1 MLFSTTTQYP
11 GPTTLITIHDLHHE
25 PHLHTPIWERERERI
40 KGHAKEKDEREKVI
54 EGIEL
59 KRREREERDQTEM
72 REEQEKTKM
81 TVASL

>member
-25 PHLHTPIWERERERI
+25 SHLHMPIWERELRDKQKRKMNER
-40 KGHAKEKDEREKVI
+40 KWEKEQSSKDEREK
-54 EGIEL
+54 
-59 KRREREERDQTEM
+59 RDQTEM
-72 REEQEKTKM
+72 REEQEKTEI